1 MTAPEERQPRFGAD
15 GLVAAVVQDADTRRV
30 LMVGYMNPEALQ
42 ATLDSGLVHFWSR
55 SRQTLWRKGET
66 SGNLLHLVGVEVDC
80 DGDALLVTV
89 RPAGPT
95 CHTGAVSCFSDPEGA
110 QAGDEGFARLERLWS
125 TIVRRREQL
134 PGGSYTVTLL
144 EGGPDLTGRK
154 LVEEA
159 TELLLAAKDHAGGEG
174 EELRVVEEAAD
185 LVYHLLVA
193 LAERGVPPGR
203 VLEEL
208 DRRAG

>member
-1 MTAPEERQPRFGAD
+1 MTAPGGRQPSFGED

-66 SGNLLHLVGVEVDC
+66 SGNLLHLTALEVDC
-80 DGDALLVTV
+80 DGDALLVTA
-89 RPAGPT
+89 RPTGPT
-95 CHTGAVSCFSDPEGA
+95 CHTGALSCFTDPNGA
-110 QAGDEGFARLERLWS
+110 QPADEGFARLERLWS
-125 TIVRRREQL
+125 TITRRQEEH
-134 PGGSYTVTLL
+134 PAGSYTVTLL

-174 EELRVVEEAAD
+174 GEQRVAEEAAD

-193 LAERGVPPGR
+193 LAERGVPPRR